1 MRFKKLA
8 AFAVAFVMITGIGTA
23 FPADTDFGGIALT
36 ASAASDFTIKT
47 NSKGLKYVS
56 AYTGK
61 GGDITIPKE
70 VSFIGKRAFQDNTN
84 ITSVTF
90 PATCDFVEEEAF
102 TYCKKLRKV
111 TFEGNADICANAFS
125 NCFILQSVEIK
136 GGIRDGIGSGAFSNC
151 QKLTSVKIKKDI
163 NEFWIDRYAFYNC
176 YSLMSINLPSK
187 CTEICSEAFLNC
199 FNLTSLTIPEKTIMN
214 EENDGKNH
222 VGYAELF
229 KTANDCEN
237 FYFGDDNSIQP
248 DVFVAGGK
256 SGYGI
261 ELTYYAGTSY
271 KSYYDIKLYSPKA
284 ITLTVTKGS
293 PAEEWAKENKVKY
306 VYATASSK
314 SGSKSGSGSSSGS
327 GDELAAPTGIKSSKT
342 RNSVTLTWNSI
353 SGADAYRVYIYDS
366 SKGKYI
372 KYKDVSGTKCTISGL
387 ASGTTYKF
395 KVAALEEV
403 NGKYKAGKSSKPIS
417 VKTKS

>member
-1 MRFKKLA
+1 MRLKKLA
-8 AFAVAFVMITGIGTA
+8 ALAVAFVMITGVGTV
-23 FPADTDFGGIALT
+23 FPADIDFGGIALT

-61 GGDITIPKE
+61 GGDITIPKG
-70 VSFIGKRAFQDNTN
+70 VSYIGKKAFAENAN

-90 PATCDFVEEEAF
+90 PATCDFIEEEAF
-102 TYCKKLRKV
+102 YYCKKLRKV
-111 TFEGNADICANAFS
+111 TFEGNADICAQAFR
-125 NCFILQSVEIK
+125 NCFILQNVEVK
-136 GGIRDGIGSGAFSNC
+136 GSIRDGIGAGAFADC
-151 QKLTSVKIKKDI
+151 QKLTSVKINKDL
-163 NEFWIDRYAFYNC
+163 NEFWIDTYAFYNC
-176 YSLMSINLPSK
+176 YSLSSINIPSK
-187 CTEICSEAFLNC
+187 CTEICGEAFLNC
-199 FNLTSLTIPEKTIMN
+199 FNLTSLTIPAKTVMN

-222 VGYAELF
+222 VGYVELF
-229 KTANDCEN
+229 KTAYECEA
-237 FYFGDDNSIQP
+237 YFLGLDNSIRP

-256 SGYGI
+256 SGYSV
-261 ELTYYAGTSY
+261 ELTYYAGTAY
-271 KSYYDIKLYSPKA
+271 KGSYDIKLYSPKA

-293 PAEEWAKENKVKY
+293 PAEEWAKANKVKY
-306 VYATASSK
+306 TYATSSS
-314 SGSKSGSGSSSGS
+314 SGSKSGSGSSSS
-327 GDELAAPTGIKSSKT
+327 SDDALAAPTGIKSTKT
-342 RNSVTLTWNSI
+342 KNTVTLTWNAI

-366 SKGKYI
+366 SKGKYV

-403 NGKYKAGKSSKPIS
+403 KGKYKAGKSSKPVS